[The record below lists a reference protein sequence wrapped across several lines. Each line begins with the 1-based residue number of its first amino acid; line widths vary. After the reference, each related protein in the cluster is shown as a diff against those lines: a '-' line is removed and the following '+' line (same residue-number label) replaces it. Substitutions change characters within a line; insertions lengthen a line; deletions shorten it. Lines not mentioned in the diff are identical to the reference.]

1 MVNSRLKHD
10 YFKGFGLC
18 LERGH
23 IWRCLYCCF
32 GNIGFGNIGK
42 ASEICRKELRDCV
55 K

>member
-23 IWRCLYCCF
+23 ILRCLYCC
-32 GNIGFGNIGK
+32 FGNIGK
-42 ASEICRKELRDCV
+42 ASEICRKEFRDCV